1 MVILVFSI
9 SVIAYVPH
17 VNAMQLP
24 HTFASCYLID
34 HPIVGDHVA
43 QVTPTSRIM
52 AQAGG
57 WQDPLLPLLPR
68 GANALGAFEVV
79 GQPIGY
85 KKAHVWLERMREE
98 MSPGGVGAAVRTWER
113 DLTNDDAFLWR
124 DYVSH
129 RHDVDV
135 IIGTGSFRDFDR
147 TLP

>member
-1 MVILVFSI
+1 MVILVFSN
-9 SVIAYVPH
+9 SAIAYVPH

-24 HTFASCYLID
+24 YTFASGNLID

-43 QVTPTSRIM
+43 RVTPTSRIM

-57 WQDPLLPLLPR
+57 WQDPWLPLLQR
-68 GANALGAFEVV
+68 GDIALGANEVV
-79 GQPIGY
+79 GQPFAN
-85 KKAHVWLERMREE
+85 KKAHVKHIREE
-98 MSPGGVGAAVRTWER
+98 MAPGGVGAAVQTWER

-129 RHDVDV
+129 RPDADV

>member
-1 MVILVFSI
+1 MVILVFSD
-9 SVIAYVPH
+9 SAIAYVPH

-24 HTFASCYLID
+24 YTFASCYLVN
-34 HPIVGDHVA
+34 HPIAGDDVA

-57 WQDPLLPLLPR
+57 WQDPWLPLLQR
-68 GANALGAFEVV
+68 GANALGAHEVV
-79 GQPIGY
+79 GQPIGF
-85 KKAHVWLERMREE
+85 KKAHAWMTCIREE
-98 MSPGGVGAAVRTWER
+98 MAPGGVGAAVQTWER

-129 RHDVDV
+129 RRDADV
-135 IIGTGSFRDFDR
+135 IIGTGSFQDFDC